1 MTLYLQNI
9 LRKSVSKGQLM
20 NRELVKKNISL
31 QRRRSVLAQISGEK
45 RIDSAISRSLS
56 RNDSLITN
64 TQLLKRRDSQYYNID
79 LRRLS
84 LVSNLDVIEDDS
96 NDK

>member
-1 MTLYLQNI
+1 
-9 LRKSVSKGQLM
+9 M

>member
-79 LRRLS
+79 LKRLS

>member
-1 MTLYLQNI
+1 
-9 LRKSVSKGQLM
+9 M

-31 QRRRSVLAQISGEK
+31 QRRASVLAQISGEI

-56 RNDSLITN
+56 RNDSMKTSGQLI
-64 TQLLKRRDSQYYNID
+64 KRRDSHQYNNID

-84 LVSNLDVIEDDS
+84 LVSNLDVIEDNS

>member
-1 MTLYLQNI
+1 MQNI

>member
-1 MTLYLQNI
+1 
-9 LRKSVSKGQLM
+9 M

-79 LRRLS
+79 LKRLS